1 MATYGLTQQ
10 QRKNYFTKSTT
21 RVPENVIDYVELFVF
36 DLDDVLLERKKF
48 TFSELVSDNYVEY
61 SGVLKLNIGQH
72 LRDLGYSVDDFR
84 VEYKFFKRVAG
95 NIKRKRIQSRP
106 TIWNK
111 RSKWRIKIF
120 CNRFRG

>member
-1 MATYGLTQQ
+1 MATFGLTQQ

-61 SGVLKLNIGQH
+61 SGV
-72 LRDLGYSVDDFR
+72 
-84 VEYKFFKRVAG
+84 
-95 NIKRKRIQSRP
+95 
-106 TIWNK
+106 
-111 RSKWRIKIF
+111 
-120 CNRFRG
+120 

>member
-36 DLDDVLLERKKF
+36 DLDNILLERKRF
-48 TFSELVSDNYVEY
+48 TFSELVSNNYVEY

-72 LRDLGYSVDDFR
+72 LRDLEYNVDDFR
-84 VEYKFFKRVAG
+84 VEYKFFKRV
-95 NIKRKRIQSRP
+95 SY
-106 TIWNK
+106 
-111 RSKWRIKIF
+111 
-120 CNRFRG
+120 